1 MHYGRNSFSIDGS
14 DTLVPL
20 QKGAVIGQRDALT
33 NSDILG
39 IQIVYGC
46 PKSTDATTTTTT
58 DTTTTDLTASTS
70 TDSPTKPPTS
80 SKKIFKCYVEY

>member
-46 PKSTDATTTTTT
+46 PKSTDATTTTT
-58 DTTTTDLTASTS
+58 DLTASTS